1 MSYKT
6 EVKSFQGLEITF
18 HIGKSA
24 VGNFEII
31 DNAKENDMWFHVDK
45 EASSHVIAVI
55 PEDFDK
61 KNMKYVVKQ
70 GAILCRQHS
79 HFKTLKKPVS
89 IIYTKIKNITKTA
102 IVGSVVVSEGK
113 TVNV

>member
-24 VGNFEII
+24 SGNFEII

-45 EASSHVIAVI
+45 EASSHVVAAI
-55 PEDFDK
+55 PDNFDK
-61 KNMKYVVKQ
+61 KFTKYVVKQ

-79 HFKTLKKPVS
+79 HLKTSKKPIS

-102 IVGSVVVSEGK
+102 VVGSVVISQGK
-113 TVNV
+113 IVNV